1 MTACILIVE
10 DQAIIARG
18 LKRELEGLGREVVGM
33 AYTSM
38 EALKAAAELN
48 PDLIL
53 MDIGLENDADGIAV
67 ASAIRSERDVPVI
80 FLTGFSDPET
90 LERAMSVSPF
100 GHILKPFEIHDI
112 QAAIAAA
119 LCKQAQMNKSHNG
132 SRAQA
137 NDSVPATEP

>member
-18 LKRELEGLGREVVGM
+18 LKRELETLGHEVVGM

-67 ASAIRSERDVPVI
+67 ASAIRAERDVPVI
-80 FLTGFSDPET
+80 FLTGFSDPDT
-90 LERAMSVSPF
+90 LERAMGVSPF
-100 GHILKPFEIHDI
+100 GHILKPFEIRDI

-119 LCKQAQMNKSHNG
+119 LCKQEQMNKSHNG
-132 SRAQA
+132 SRAEA
-137 NDSVPATEP
+137 NDTIPAAET